1 MLQLDTPTMAR
12 PVRVIGPLR
21 SRLNA
26 LAHSLALQ
34 HESRIRAD
42 LIAKVQTAAD
52 GGATLAE
59 LHVMV
64 DAMEGAVKSI
74 G

>member
-1 MLQLDTPTMAR
+1 MAKWKPSTMRA
-12 PVRVIGPLR
+12 IGPLR

-34 HESRIRAD
+34 HESRIRAV
-42 LIAKVQTAAD
+42 LTAKVQAAAD

-64 DAMEGAVKSI
+64 DAMEGA

>member
-1 MLQLDTPTMAR
+1 MAKWA
-12 PVRVIGPLR
+12 PSPKRVNGPLR

-34 HESRIRAD
+34 HEGRIRAD
-42 LIAKVQTAAD
+42 LIAKVQAAAD
-52 GGATLAE
+52 AGATLAE
-59 LHVMV
+59 LHAMV
-64 DAMEGAVKSI
+64 DNMEATGA

>member
-1 MLQLDTPTMAR
+1 MAKWTPS
-12 PVRVIGPLR
+12 PKRVIGPLR

-34 HESRIRAD
+34 HENRIRAD
-42 LIAKVQTAAD
+42 LIAKVQAVAD

-64 DAMEGAVKSI
+64 DAMEGA

>member
-1 MLQLDTPTMAR
+1 MAKWK
-12 PVRVIGPLR
+12 PSPKRVTGPLR

-42 LIAKVQTAAD
+42 LIAKVQGAAD
-52 GGATLAE
+52 EGNSLE
-59 LHVMV
+59 QLHALV
-64 DAMEGAVKSI
+64 DSMEGA